1 MNRGGWREGPK
12 KGTKRGKKEYRRLRN
27 EKRAAAREREGE
39 EGEARDQRLD
49 VIPRLTNDQ
58 LEKEK
63 RVKELYMKQSD
74 NMSETI
80 ANFLNSDLSGGSRGS
95 SNALA
100 RHVADE
106 LTWEYRRSKKKEAR
120 LSPSSQTSNYLCT
133 FSGFSDAPT

>member
-1 MNRGGWREGPK
+1 MNLGGRRSGPK
-12 KGTKRGKKEYRRLRN
+12 RSSRAGRKEYQAMRRAQLAALVARKR
-27 EKRAAAREREGE
+27 EQERAAAREREGE

-58 LEKEK
+58 LEQEK

-106 LTWEYRRSKKKEAR
+106 LTWEYRRLKKNEVR
-120 LSPSSQTSNYLCT
+120 TEWEHMEHW
-133 FSGFSDAPT
+133 